1 MQADTGRQEKWRSF
15 CVGQVETQGCRS
27 RPIALFYLNTAL
39 DGVNGQDNIK
49 TDLPLRKYAVPII
62 TEAVWALDPALML
75 WTRGKSIFL
84 VGNQTLII
92 QRVTQSW
99 YQLVSRILSETDPRK
114 SRPKRDTQNG
124 RNKFPIDEVYF
135 KNVCLLVL
143 LQPIFSSSD
152 DWFLPQLAMLFQPQ
166 KLNVWRNKVKDLWK

>member
-1 MQADTGRQEKWRSF
+1 MWRSF
-15 CVGQVETQGCRS
+15 WVGQVGTQGSRS
-27 RPIALFYLNTAL
+27 RPISPFYLNTAL

-49 TDLPLRKYAVPII
+49 ADLPLRKYAVPII
-62 TEAVWALDPALML
+62 TEAVWAPGPALML
-75 WTRGKSIFL
+75 WTRGNYIFL

-99 YQLVSRILSETDPRK
+99 YWLISRILSETGLREN
-114 SRPKRDTQNG
+114 RPERDTQNG
-124 RNKFPIDEVYF
+124 RNKFPFHEVHF
-135 KNVCLLVL
+135 KNVCLLIL

-152 DWFLPQLAMLFQPQ
+152 DWFWPQLAMLFQPQ